1 MGKSFIPY
9 QKIEQLAADTLRDF
23 QRKTGNPIEL
33 PIDIDIIGELLYGI
47 VWEYALLDDPKI
59 LAALFA
65 GSRTVKINELHA
77 PIFKDKSG
85 FERFTK
91 AHEIGHWILHVD
103 QAVLGIDCLPGLERE
118 ERILCRNGTKS
129 AIEHQADYYAASLL
143 MPTNFII
150 EVARTKDLCHWPALY
165 AIAESFDVTITALKI
180 RLERLGLIYV
190 SDDGVIHRSKEESHG
205 QQRLF

>member
-1 MGKSFIPY
+1 MATEFVPY
-9 QKIEQLAADTLRDF
+9 QRIERFAADTLRTF
-23 QRKTGNPIEL
+23 QRMTGNPIQL

-59 LAALFA
+59 LAALYA

-77 PIFKDKSG
+77 PTFKEKSG

-91 AHEIGHWILHVD
+91 AHEIGHWIMHVD

-118 ERILCRNGTKS
+118 ERVLCRDGTKNS
-129 AIEHQADYYAASLL
+129 IEYQADYFAASLL
-143 MPTNFII
+143 MPADLVIDLS
-150 EVARTKDLCHWPALY
+150 RTKDLCNWPDLY
-165 AIAESFDVTITALKI
+165 AIAESFDVTITALKV
-180 RLERLGLIYV
+180 RLERLGLIHV
-190 SDDGVIHRSKEESHG
+190 GDDGVIHRSKEEKHG